1 MSKKFPI
8 IIGIN
13 YLNYRNDKEGSKMAV
28 PKKIE
33 VRGGRVHNL
42 KNINVDIPLH
52 KFVAIS
58 GLSGSGK
65 SSLAMG
71 ILYEE
76 GSRRYLDALSTYM
89 RRRIKQG
96 AQADVA
102 SVKHIPSALAL
113 RQRPSIPNERA
124 TVGTTTETY
133 NVLRLIFS
141 RLGSPICPN
150 GHRVVPSLDIAE
162 AMSKSGEEMGQ
173 VTCPTCG
180 IKFHV
185 PSAED
190 FSFNSDGACE
200 RCGGTGKVRQL
211 DESKLIANPNLSIR
225 DGAVA
230 SWNLPGRN
238 FMPNVAEHAGV
249 RIDIPYKDL
258 TEKEKDF
265 VLNGPEKK
273 YKMDLLSG
281 TGRVFHN
288 FNALYENAHQ
298 AVLKSAESSKSERAQ
313 KRLAEFFTY
322 STCPVCHGTRL
333 RPELLNQLV
342 NGKNIDQVQHMQLGD
357 LPKWSKEVLASLP
370 ENMHSMA
377 KALLNEFINNLQPLL
392 DLGLDYLTMTRAGN
406 TLSTGEL
413 QRIQLART
421 LRTETT
427 GVLYVLDEP
436 SIGLHPANVDG
447 LIKVL
452 RKLVA
457 QGNSLVVVDHNVEII
472 KAADEIIEIGPGSG
486 EAGGEILDQGTP
498 LEIEKNPQSLIA
510 PYLDGNADLM
520 ARKVSDKVNSEQVTF
535 EVDHYFNLHDIK
547 AGIPVNQITAVTG
560 FSGAGKTSL
569 ILDSIVPA
577 IKAQDKGEPLPKQVK
592 EFNSPIHHVVSV
604 DASPIG
610 KSTRSTVATY
620 TSIMDNLRKLF
631 AQQPL
636 AKEKHYTPSYF
647 SYNNKEGACPTC
659 GGTGIVTL
667 DIQFLP
673 DMQQTCPTC
682 HGDRYNQKIQAV
694 KWHGLSI
701 VDVLNLDINE
711 AIPIFKEIPKI
722 ERDLLLL
729 KEVGLDYL
737 HLGESTPTLS
747 GGEAQRLKLVT
758 HLSQRQDDTLFVF
771 DEPTIGLHP
780 LDVKVLVH
788 VMQKLLDQ
796 GATIITITH
805 DLNLIVNTDY
815 MLDLGPR
822 GGENGGK
829 LVAKGRP
836 LELIKDPHSL
846 TVKYLADYVDQFKL
860 NKIILYNKGAIQ

>member
-1 MSKKFPI
+1 MCAALPT
-8 IIGIN
+8 
-13 YLNYRNDKEGSKMAV
+13 E
-28 PKKIE
+28 IE
-33 VRGGRVHNL
+33 VRGARVHNL

-76 GSRRYLDALSTYM
+76 GSRRYLDALSTYT

-96 AQADVA
+96 AQVDVT

-113 RQRPSIPNERA
+113 RQRPSVPDERA
-124 TVGTTTETY
+124 TVGTTTETF
-133 NVLRLIFS
+133 NLLRLIFS
-141 RLGSPICPN
+141 RLGSPVCPN
-150 GHRVVPSLDIAE
+150 GHRIVPSLEIAE
-162 AMSKSGEEMGQ
+162 AAAKPGDEMMRI
-173 VTCPTCG
+173 TCPTCG
-180 IKFHV
+180 VKFYAF
-185 PSAED
+185 SAED
-190 FSFNSDGACE
+190 FAFNSDGACKK
-200 RCGGTGKVRQL
+200 CDGTGKIRQL
-211 DESKLIANPNLSIR
+211 NEDKLIADETLSIE

-230 SWNLPGRN
+230 SWSLPGRN
-238 FMPNVAEHAGV
+238 FMPSVAQHAGV
-249 RIDIPYKDL
+249 RIDIPFKDL
-258 TEKEKDF
+258 TDKEKDF
-265 VLNGPEKK
+265 VLNGSEKK
-273 YKMDLLSG
+273 FKMDFLSS

-288 FNALYENAHQ
+288 FNLLYENAHQ
-298 AVLKSAESSKSERAQ
+298 AVLRSVQSSKSERAQ
-313 KRLAEFFTY
+313 KRLAQFFSY

-333 RPELLNQLV
+333 RPELLSQLV
-342 NGKNIDQVQHMQLGD
+342 NGKNIDQIENMQLGD
-357 LPKWSKEVLASLP
+357 LPEWSKQVLAELPDVMHKMASSLI
-370 ENMHSMA
+370 
-377 KALLNEFINNLQPLL
+377 NEFINNLQPLL
-392 DLGLDYLTMTRAGN
+392 DLGLDYLTMARAGN

-427 GVLYVLDEP
+427 GMLYVLDEP

-447 LIKVL
+447 LIKIL
-452 RKLVA
+452 RRLVE
-457 QGNSLVVVDHNVEII
+457 QGNSLVVVDHNVDII

-486 EAGGEILDQGTP
+486 EQGGRILAQGSPEEIAKD
-498 LEIEKNPQSLIA
+498 KQSLIA
-510 PYLDGNADLM
+510 PYLNGKAELL
-520 ARKVSDKVNSEQVTF
+520 ARTTADKVNAKQIKF
-535 EVDHYFNLHDIK
+535 EVNQYFNLHNVK
-547 AGIPVNQITAVTG
+547 AGIPVNQLTAVTG

-569 ILDSIVPA
+569 ILDSLVPA
-577 IKAQDKGEPLPKQVK
+577 IEKNSKGEKMPSHIMQFK
-592 EFNSPIHHVVSV
+592 SPVHNVVSV
-604 DASPIG
+604 DATPIG

-631 AQQPL
+631 ARQSL

-659 GGTGIVTL
+659 GGTGVVTL

-673 DMQQTCPTC
+673 DMQQVCPTC
-682 HGDRYNQKIQAV
+682 HGKRYNQDIQKV
-694 KWHGLSI
+694 KWHDMSI
-701 VDVLNLDINE
+701 VDILNLDINE
-711 AIPIFKEIPKI
+711 ALPVFKRVSKI
-722 ERDLLLL
+722 KRELELL

-758 HLSQRQDDTLFVF
+758 YLSHKQDDTLFVF

-780 LDVKVLVH
+780 LDVKVLVQ

-805 DLNLIVNTDY
+805 DLNLIVNADY

-822 GGENGGK
+822 GGKNGGR
-829 LVAKGRP
+829 LVAEGRP
-836 LELIKDPHSL
+836 LDLIKKLDSL
-846 TVKYLADYVDQFKL
+846 TVKYLAEYLKDE
-860 NKIILYNKGAIQ
+860 

>member
-1 MSKKFPI
+1 
-8 IIGIN
+8 
-13 YLNYRNDKEGSKMAV
+13 MAL
-28 PKKIE
+28 PKQIE
-33 VRGGRVHNL
+33 VRGAKVHNL
-42 KNINVDIPLH
+42 KNIDVNILLH

-96 AQADVA
+96 AQADVT

-113 RQRPSIPNERA
+113 RQRPSVPNERA
-124 TVGTTTETY
+124 NVGTTTETF

-150 GHRVVPSLDIAE
+150 GHRVAPSLAIAE
-162 AMSKSGEEMGQ
+162 AMSKSGEEMGRI
-173 VTCPTCG
+173 TCPTCG
-180 IKFHV
+180 VKFYV
-185 PSAED
+185 PSAEE
-190 FSFNSDGACE
+190 FAFNSDGACTE
-200 RCGGTGKVRQL
+200 CGGTGKVRQL
-211 DESKLIANPNLSIR
+211 DENKLIADENLSIE

-230 SWNLPGRN
+230 SWSLPGRN
-238 FMPNVAEHAGV
+238 FMPSVAEHAGV
-249 RIDIPYKDL
+249 RINVPFKDL
-258 TEKEKDF
+258 TDKEKDF

-273 YKMDLLSG
+273 YKMDFLSG
-281 TGRVFHN
+281 TGRVFHD

-298 AVLKSAESSKSERAQ
+298 AVLRSAKSSKSERAQ
-313 KRLAEFFTY
+313 KRIAEFFTY
-322 STCPVCHGTRL
+322 STCTVCHGTRL
-333 RPELLNQLV
+333 RPELLKQLV
-342 NGKNIDQVQHMQLGD
+342 NGKNIDEVEHMQLGD
-357 LPKWSKEVLASLP
+357 LPAWSKEVLAKLP
-370 ENMHSMA
+370 EEMHQMA
-377 KALLNEFINNLQPLL
+377 SLLIKEFINNLQPLL
-392 DLGLDYLTMTRAGN
+392 DLGLDYLTMARAGN

-452 RKLVA
+452 RKLVD
-457 QGNSLVVVDHNVEII
+457 QGNSLVVVDHNVDII

-486 EAGGEILDQGTP
+486 EQGGQILAQGTP
-498 LEIEKNPQSLIA
+498 RELEDNKKSLIA
-510 PYLDGNADLM
+510 PYLNGKADLM
-520 ARKVSDKVNSEQVTF
+520 ARKTTDKINSDQIKF
-535 EVDHYFNLHDIK
+535 EIEHYFNLHDIK

-569 ILDSIVPA
+569 ILDSLVPA
-577 IKAQDKGEPLPKQVK
+577 IEAQAKGEKLPKQIK
-592 EFNSPIHHVVSV
+592 KFSSPVHNVVSV
-604 DASPIG
+604 DATPIG

-631 AQQPL
+631 ARQPL

-682 HGDRYNQKIQAV
+682 HGERYNPAIQQV
-694 KWHGLSI
+694 KWHGMSI

-711 AIPIFKEIPKI
+711 ALPVFKKAPKI
-722 ERDLLLL
+722 ERELKLL

-758 HLSQRQDDTLFVF
+758 HLSHKLDDTLFVF

-780 LDVKVLVH
+780 LDVKVFVT

-796 GATIITITH
+796 GATILTITH
-805 DLNLIVNTDY
+805 DLNLIVNSDY
-815 MLDLGPR
+815 ILDLGPH
-822 GGENGGK
+822 GGK
-829 LVAKGRP
+829 AGGRIVAEGMPRELVKHP
-836 LELIKDPHSL
+836 DSL
-846 TVKYLADYVDQFKL
+846 TTRYLADYWKQFE
-860 NKIILYNKGAIQ
+860 

>member
-1 MSKKFPI
+1 
-8 IIGIN
+8 
-13 YLNYRNDKEGSKMAV
+13 
-28 PKKIE
+28 
-33 VRGGRVHNL
+33 
-42 KNINVDIPLH
+42 
-52 KFVAIS
+52 
-58 GLSGSGK
+58 
-65 SSLAMG
+65 
-71 ILYEE
+71 
-76 GSRRYLDALSTYM
+76 
-89 RRRIKQG
+89 
-96 AQADVA
+96 
-102 SVKHIPSALAL
+102 
-113 RQRPSIPNERA
+113 
-124 TVGTTTETY
+124 
-133 NVLRLIFS
+133 
-141 RLGSPICPN
+141 
-150 GHRVVPSLDIAE
+150 
-162 AMSKSGEEMGQ
+162 
-173 VTCPTCG
+173 
-180 IKFHV
+180 
-185 PSAED
+185 
-190 FSFNSDGACE
+190 
-200 RCGGTGKVRQL
+200 
-211 DESKLIANPNLSIR
+211 
-225 DGAVA
+225 
-230 SWNLPGRN
+230 
-238 FMPNVAEHAGV
+238 
-249 RIDIPYKDL
+249 
-258 TEKEKDF
+258 
-265 VLNGPEKK
+265 
-273 YKMDLLSG
+273 
-281 TGRVFHN
+281 
-288 FNALYENAHQ
+288 
-298 AVLKSAESSKSERAQ
+298 
-313 KRLAEFFTY
+313 
-322 STCPVCHGTRL
+322 
-333 RPELLNQLV
+333 
-342 NGKNIDQVQHMQLGD
+342 MQLGD

-370 ENMHSMA
+370 ENMHPMA

-392 DLGLDYLTMTRAGN
+392 DLGLDYLTMARAGN

-457 QGNSLVVVDHNVEII
+457 QGNSLVVVDHNVDII

-498 LEIEKNPQSLIA
+498 LEIEKDPQSLIA
-510 PYLDGNADLM
+510 PYLDGKADLM

-577 IKAQDKGEPLPKQVK
+577 IKVQDKGEPLPKQVK

-682 HGDRYNQKIQAV
+682 HGDRYNQKIQKV
-694 KWHGLSI
+694 KWHDLSI

-822 GGENGGK
+822 GGENGGT

-860 NKIILYNKGAIQ
+860 NKINS

>member
-1 MSKKFPI
+1 MPTSLP
-8 IIGIN
+8 
-13 YLNYRNDKEGSKMAV
+13 R
-28 PKKIE
+28 KIE

-96 AQADVA
+96 AQADVT

-113 RQRPSIPNERA
+113 RQRPSVPNERA
-124 TVGTTTETY
+124 TVGTTTETF

-141 RLGSPICPN
+141 RLGSPVCPN
-150 GHRVVPSLDIAE
+150 GHRVPASLDIAE
-162 AMSKSGEEMGQ
+162 AMSKSGAAMGQ
-173 VTCPTCG
+173 ITCPTCG
-180 IKFHV
+180 IKFYV

-190 FSFNSDGACE
+190 FAFNSDGACCK
-200 RCGGTGKVRQL
+200 CGGTGKVRQL
-211 DESKLIANPNLSIR
+211 DDSKLIADENLSIK

-230 SWNLPGRN
+230 SWSLPGRN
-238 FMPNVAEHAGV
+238 FMPNVAQHAGV
-249 RIDIPYKDL
+249 RIDVPYKDL
-258 TEKEKDF
+258 TDKEKDF

-273 YKMDLLSG
+273 YKMDFLSG
-281 TGRVFHN
+281 TGRVFHD

-298 AVLKSAESSKSERAQ
+298 AVLRSAKSSKSERAQ
-313 KRLAEFFTY
+313 KRIAEFFTY

-333 RPELLNQLV
+333 RPELLKQLV
-342 NGKNIDQVQHMQLGD
+342 NGKNIDQVQQLQLGE
-357 LPKWSKEVLASLP
+357 LPAFANQLQDSLP
-370 ENMHSMA
+370 ADMQRMAHS
-377 KALLNEFINNLQPLL
+377 LISEFVNNLQPLL
-392 DLGLDYLTMTRAGN
+392 DLGLDYLTMARAGN

-436 SIGLHPANVDG
+436 SIGLHPANVAG
-447 LIKVL
+447 LIKIL
-452 RKLVA
+452 RRLVD
-457 QGNSLVVVDHNVEII
+457 QGNSLVVVDHNVDII

-486 EAGGEILDQGTP
+486 DQGGEILAQGSP
-498 LEIEKNPQSLIA
+498 AALAKNPHSLIA
-510 PYLDGNADLM
+510 PYLKGTADLL
-520 ARKVSDKVNSEQVTF
+520 ARKTADQLNGERIKF
-535 EVDHYFNLHDIK
+535 EVANYFNLQDVK
-547 AGIPVNQITAVTG
+547 AAIPINQLTAVTG

-569 ILDSIVPA
+569 ILDSLVPA
-577 IKAQDKGEPLPKQVK
+577 IEKASKGQKLPKQIK
-592 EFNSPIHHVVSV
+592 AFKSPVHSVVSV
-604 DASPIG
+604 DATPIG

-620 TSIMDNLRKLF
+620 TSIMDNLRRLF
-631 AQQPL
+631 ARQPL

-682 HGDRYNQKIQAV
+682 HGERYNPKIKQV
-694 KWHGLSI
+694 RWHDRSI
-701 VDVLNLDINE
+701 IDVLNLDVNE
-711 AIPIFKEIPKI
+711 ALPVFKRVPKI
-722 ERDLLLL
+722 ERKLRLL
-729 KEVGLDYL
+729 KEVGLAYL

-758 HLSQRQDDTLFVF
+758 HLSHKQDDTLFVF

-780 LDVKVLVH
+780 LDVKVLVE

-805 DLNLIVNTDY
+805 DLNLVANADY

-822 GGENGGK
+822 GGKNGGRI
-829 LVAKGRP
+829 VAQGRP
-836 LELIKDPHSL
+836 VDLIKRPSSL
-846 TVKYLADYVDQFKL
+846 TTQYLAEYWHSSVD
-860 NKIILYNKGAIQ
+860 

>member
-1 MSKKFPI
+1 
-8 IIGIN
+8 
-13 YLNYRNDKEGSKMAV
+13 MAV

-96 AQADVA
+96 AQADVT

-113 RQRPSIPNERA
+113 RQRPSVPNERA
-124 TVGTTTETY
+124 TVGTTTETF

-141 RLGSPICPN
+141 RLGSPVCPN
-150 GHRVVPSLDIAE
+150 GHRVAPSLAIAE

-173 VTCPTCG
+173 VTCPTCDV
-180 IKFHV
+180 KFHV

-200 RCGGTGKVRQL
+200 RCSGTGKVRQL
-211 DESKLIANPNLSIR
+211 DESKLITDPNLSIK

-273 YKMDLLSG
+273 YKMDFLSG

-313 KRLAEFFTY
+313 KRIAEFFTY

-333 RPELLNQLV
+333 RSELLNQLV

-370 ENMHSMA
+370 ENMHPMA

-392 DLGLDYLTMTRAGN
+392 DLGLDYLTMARAGN

-457 QGNSLVVVDHNVEII
+457 QGNSLVVVDHNVDII

-498 LEIEKNPQSLIA
+498 LKIEKDSQSLIA
-510 PYLDGNADLM
+510 PYLDGKADLM

-535 EVDHYFNLHDIK
+535 EVNHYFNLHDIK
-547 AGIPVNQITAVTG
+547 AGIPVNQISAVTG

-577 IKAQDKGEPLPKQVK
+577 IKAQDKGQPLPKQVK
-592 EFNSPIHHVVSV
+592 EFNSPVHHVVSV

-673 DMQQTCPTC
+673 DMEQTCPTC
-682 HGDRYNQKIQAV
+682 HGDRYNQKIQKV
-694 KWHGLSI
+694 KWHHLSI

-722 ERDLLLL
+722 KRDLLLL

-788 VMQKLLDQ
+788 VMQKLIDQ

-822 GGENGGK
+822 GGENGGT

-836 LELIKDPHSL
+836 LELIEDPHSL

-860 NKIILYNKGAIQ
+860 NKINS

>member
-1 MSKKFPI
+1 
-8 IIGIN
+8 
-13 YLNYRNDKEGSKMAV
+13 
-28 PKKIE
+28 
-33 VRGGRVHNL
+33 
-42 KNINVDIPLH
+42 
-52 KFVAIS
+52 
-58 GLSGSGK
+58 
-65 SSLAMG
+65 
-71 ILYEE
+71 
-76 GSRRYLDALSTYM
+76 
-89 RRRIKQG
+89 
-96 AQADVA
+96 
-102 SVKHIPSALAL
+102 
-113 RQRPSIPNERA
+113 
-124 TVGTTTETY
+124 
-133 NVLRLIFS
+133 
-141 RLGSPICPN
+141 
-150 GHRVVPSLDIAE
+150 
-162 AMSKSGEEMGQ
+162 
-173 VTCPTCG
+173 
-180 IKFHV
+180 
-185 PSAED
+185 
-190 FSFNSDGACE
+190 
-200 RCGGTGKVRQL
+200 
-211 DESKLIANPNLSIR
+211 
-225 DGAVA
+225 
-230 SWNLPGRN
+230 
-238 FMPNVAEHAGV
+238 
-249 RIDIPYKDL
+249 
-258 TEKEKDF
+258 
-265 VLNGPEKK
+265 
-273 YKMDLLSG
+273 
-281 TGRVFHN
+281 
-288 FNALYENAHQ
+288 
-298 AVLKSAESSKSERAQ
+298 
-313 KRLAEFFTY
+313 
-322 STCPVCHGTRL
+322 
-333 RPELLNQLV
+333 
-342 NGKNIDQVQHMQLGD
+342 MQLGD
-357 LPKWSKEVLASLP
+357 LPKWSKEVLVSLP
-370 ENMHSMA
+370 ENMHPMA

-392 DLGLDYLTMTRAGN
+392 DLGLDYLTMARAGN

-457 QGNSLVVVDHNVEII
+457 QGNSLVVVDHNVDII
-472 KAADEIIEIGPGSG
+472 KAADQIIEIGPGSG

-498 LEIEKNPQSLIA
+498 LEIEKDPQSLIA
-510 PYLDGNADLM
+510 PYLDGKADLM
-520 ARKVSDKVNSEQVTF
+520 ARKVSDQVNSDQITF

-592 EFNSPIHHVVSV
+592 EFNSPVHHVVSV

-682 HGDRYNQKIQAV
+682 HGDRYNQKIQKV
-694 KWHGLSI
+694 KWHDLSI

-860 NKIILYNKGAIQ
+860 NKINS

>member
-1 MSKKFPI
+1 
-8 IIGIN
+8 
-13 YLNYRNDKEGSKMAV
+13 MAV

-33 VRGGRVHNL
+33 VRDGRVHNL

-96 AQADVA
+96 AQADVT

-113 RQRPSIPNERA
+113 RQRPSVPNERA

-141 RLGSPICPN
+141 RLGSPVCPN
-150 GHRVVPSLDIAE
+150 GHRVAPSLDIAE
-162 AMSKSGEEMGQ
+162 AMSKSGDEMGQ

-180 IKFHV
+180 VKFHV

-200 RCGGTGKVRQL
+200 RCSGTGKVRQL
-211 DESKLIANPNLSIR
+211 DESKLITDPNLSIR
-225 DGAVA
+225 NGAVA

-273 YKMDLLSG
+273 YQMDFLSG

-357 LPKWSKEVLASLP
+357 LPKWSKEVLVSLP
-370 ENMHSMA
+370 ENMHPMA
-377 KALLNEFINNLQPLL
+377 KALLN
-392 DLGLDYLTMTRAGN
+392 
-406 TLSTGEL
+406 
-413 QRIQLART
+413 
-421 LRTETT
+421 
-427 GVLYVLDEP
+427 
-436 SIGLHPANVDG
+436 VD
-447 LIKVL
+447 
-452 RKLVA
+452 
-457 QGNSLVVVDHNVEII
+457 II
-472 KAADEIIEIGPGSG
+472 KAADQIIEIGPGSG

-498 LEIEKNPQSLIA
+498 LEIEKDPQSLIA
-510 PYLDGNADLM
+510 PYLDGKADLM
-520 ARKVSDKVNSEQVTF
+520 ARKVSDQVNSDQITF

-592 EFNSPIHHVVSV
+592 EFNSPVHHVVSV

-682 HGDRYNQKIQAV
+682 HGDRYNQKIQKV
-694 KWHGLSI
+694 KWHDLSI

-860 NKIILYNKGAIQ
+860 NKINS

>member
-1 MSKKFPI
+1 M
-8 IIGIN
+8 
-13 YLNYRNDKEGSKMAV
+13 
-28 PKKIE
+28 
-33 VRGGRVHNL
+33 RGGRVHNL
-42 KNINVDIPLH
+42 KNIDVNIPLH

-96 AQADVA
+96 NQANVI

-113 RQRPSIPNERA
+113 RQRPTIPSERA
-124 TVGTTTETY
+124 TVGTMSETF
-133 NVLRLIFS
+133 NILRLIFS
-141 RLGSPICPN
+141 RLGSPVCPN
-150 GHRVVPSLDIAE
+150 GHRLKPSLEIAE
-162 AMSKSGEEMGQ
+162 AMAKSGEEMGQ
-173 VTCPTCG
+173 LTCLVCG
-180 IKFHV
+180 VKFYA
-185 PSAED
+185 PSAEQ
-190 FSFNSDGACE
+190 FAFNSDGACE
-200 RCGGTGKVRQL
+200 ECGGTGKVRQL
-211 DESKLIANPNLSIR
+211 DDSKLIADPRLSIK

-230 SWNLPGRN
+230 SWSLPGRN

-258 TEKEKDF
+258 TDKEKDF

-273 YKMDLLSG
+273 YKMDFLSG

-298 AVLKSAESSKSERAQ
+298 AVLRSAKTSKSERAQ
-313 KRLAEFFTY
+313 KRISEFFSY
-322 STCPVCHGTRL
+322 QICPVCHGSRL
-333 RPELLNQLV
+333 KPELLKQLV
-342 NGKNIDQVQHMQLGD
+342 GSLNINEVAEMPLGD
-357 LPKWSKEVLASLP
+357 LIAWKDQVFKSLP
-370 ENMHSMA
+370 VDMQKMA
-377 KALLNEFINNLQPLL
+377 NALFTEFVDNLQPLL
-392 DLGLDYLTMTRAGN
+392 DLGLDYLTMARNGN

-427 GVLYVLDEP
+427 GVLYILDEP

-452 RKLVA
+452 HKLVA
-457 QGNSLVVVDHNVEII
+457 QGNSLVVVDHNVDII

-486 EAGGEILDQGTP
+486 EQGGEILDQGSVDQ
-498 LEIEKNPQSLIA
+498 IKKDKQSLIR
-510 PYLDGNADLM
+510 PYLDGTAALM
-520 ARKVSDKVNSEQVTF
+520 ARKRAEKINSVKISF
-535 EVDHYFNLHDIK
+535 DVDHYFNLQDVH
-547 AGIPVNQITAVTG
+547 AAIPVNQLTAVTG

-569 ILDSIVPA
+569 ILDSLVPA
-577 IKAQDKGEPLPKQVK
+577 IQAQAKGETLPKQVK
-592 EFNSPIHHVVSV
+592 NFESPINQVVSV

-631 AQQPL
+631 ARQSL
-636 AKEKHYTPSYF
+636 AKEKHYTPTYF
-647 SYNNKEGACPTC
+647 SYNNKQGACPTC

-682 HGDRYNQKIQAV
+682 EGNRYNHEVQKV
-694 KWHGLSI
+694 KWNSYSI
-701 VDVLNLDINE
+701 VDILNLDINE
-711 AIPIFKEIPKI
+711 ALPVFKKEPKI

-758 HLSQRQDDTLFVF
+758 HLSHKQNDTLFVF

-780 LDVKVLVH
+780 LDVKVLVQ
-788 VMQKLLDQ
+788 VIQKLLDQ

-805 DLNLIVNTDY
+805 DLNMIVNADNI
-815 MLDLGPR
+815 LDLGPR
-822 GGENGGK
+822 GGKNGGK
-829 LVAKGRP
+829 VVAAGQTQD
-836 LELIKDPHSL
+836 LIDHPVSL
-846 TVKYLADYVDQFKL
+846 TTEYLANYCRQFK
-860 NKIILYNKGAIQ
+860 K

>member
-1 MSKKFPI
+1 
-8 IIGIN
+8 
-13 YLNYRNDKEGSKMAV
+13 MAL
-28 PKKIE
+28 PKQIE
-33 VRGGRVHNL
+33 VRGAKVHNL
-42 KNINVDIPLH
+42 KNIDVNILLH

-96 AQADVA
+96 AQADVT

-113 RQRPSIPNERA
+113 RQRPSVPNERA
-124 TVGTTTETY
+124 NVGTTTETF

-141 RLGSPICPN
+141 RLGSPVCPN
-150 GHRVVPSLDIAE
+150 GHRVAPSLAIAE

-173 VTCPTCG
+173 ITCPTCG
-180 IKFHV
+180 VKFYV
-185 PSAED
+185 PSAEE
-190 FSFNSDGACE
+190 FAFNSDGACTE
-200 RCGGTGKVRQL
+200 CGGTGKVRQL
-211 DESKLIANPNLSIR
+211 DENKLIADENLSIE

-230 SWNLPGRN
+230 SWSLPGRN
-238 FMPNVAEHAGV
+238 FMPSVAEHAGV
-249 RIDIPYKDL
+249 RINVPFKDL
-258 TEKEKDF
+258 TDKEKDF

-273 YKMDLLSG
+273 YKMDFLSG
-281 TGRVFHN
+281 TGRVFHD

-298 AVLKSAESSKSERAQ
+298 AVLRSAKSSKSERAQ
-313 KRLAEFFTY
+313 KRIAEFFTY
-322 STCPVCHGTRL
+322 STCPVCHGARL
-333 RPELLNQLV
+333 RPELFKQLV
-342 NGKNIDQVQHMQLGD
+342 NGKNIDEVEHMQLGD
-357 LPKWSKEVLASLP
+357 LPAWSKEVLAKLP
-370 ENMHSMA
+370 EEMHQMA
-377 KALLNEFINNLQPLL
+377 SSLIKEFINNLQPLL
-392 DLGLDYLTMTRAGN
+392 DLGLDYLTMARAGN

-452 RKLVA
+452 RKLVD
-457 QGNSLVVVDHNVEII
+457 QGNSLVVVDHNVDII

-486 EAGGEILDQGTP
+486 EQGGQILAQGTP
-498 LEIEKNPQSLIA
+498 RELEDNKKSLIA
-510 PYLDGNADLM
+510 PYLNGKADLM
-520 ARKVSDKVNSEQVTF
+520 ARKTTDKVNSDQIKF
-535 EVDHYFNLHDIK
+535 EIEHYFNLHDIK

-569 ILDSIVPA
+569 ILASLVPA
-577 IKAQDKGEPLPKQVK
+577 IEAQAKGEKLPKQIK
-592 EFNSPIHHVVSV
+592 KFSSPVHNVVSV
-604 DASPIG
+604 DATPIG

-631 AQQPL
+631 ARQPL

-682 HGDRYNQKIQAV
+682 HGERYNPAIQQV
-694 KWHGLSI
+694 KWHGMSI

-711 AIPIFKEIPKI
+711 ALPVFKKAPKI
-722 ERDLLLL
+722 ERELKLL

-758 HLSQRQDDTLFVF
+758 HLSHKQDDTLFVF

-780 LDVKVLVH
+780 LDVKVLVT

-805 DLNLIVNTDY
+805 DLNLIVNSNY
-815 MLDLGPR
+815 ILDLGPR
-822 GGENGGK
+822 GGKAGGRIVAEGMPRE
-829 LVAKGRP
+829 LVKHP
-836 LELIKDPHSL
+836 DSL
-846 TVKYLADYVDQFKL
+846 TTRYLADYWKQFE
-860 NKIILYNKGAIQ
+860 